1 MLKKNLYLKNN
12 IYPRSLENINAI
24 LNFYFKDYPISQLE
38 DCATLFHNDR
48 KLSLD
53 QIESYAYT
61 VSESKMFF
69 EEVFKTPST
78 MHNLIDYV
86 HQVIELPE
94 GQWQGSVSGRLKIL
108 KEYKGY
114 LIASGLI

>member
-12 IYPRSLENINAI
+12 IYPRSLENISAI
-24 LNFYFKDYPISQLE
+24 LNFYFKDYPISE
-38 DCATLFHNDR
+38 VDECATLFHNDR

-69 EEVFKTPST
+69 AEEFKTPST
-78 MHNLIDYV
+78 IHNLIDYV
-86 HQVIELPE
+86 HQVIELRE
-94 GQWQGSVSGRLKIL
+94 NQWQGSSSGRLKTL
-108 KEYKGY
+108 KNFKLY